1 MRRMINLADAARRP
15 ALRIILG
22 LGCLLGAAVPQVTQ
36 YRFLAR
42 MPLDSEI
49 IQLVPAKQNLTM
61 MLTWDCRE
69 MEDWQLLRGEK
80 TSVVRDTQ
88 GKEVQYYPRE
98 LRFRFTISGR
108 TKYKL
113 QRKPL
118 EYETNLEP
126 EAFIKQL
133 SFRLKR
139 FQGLET
145 TVYTA
150 TKAELIGVPAEIPFD
165 ERIYS
170 IVFNVPKIPIDD
182 RFALEVL
189 DAEGNRVAKFPF
201 FLM

>member
-1 MRRMINLADAARRP
+1 MINLADAARRP

-80 TSVVRDTQ
+80 TSVVRDTH